1 MSWLDVDFLYMP
13 GGSFTVLPDKTLLF
27 KKDVPEDLKQ
37 RMLAEW
43 PEYVKRIEEK
53 HAAGRTDSSDMV

>member
-13 GGSFTVLPDKTLLF
+13 GGSFAVRPDGTLWF
-27 KKDVPEDLKQ
+27 KEDVPEDLKQ